1 MKTIKFIILYVL
13 VDIICALLIFLFFLQ
28 GMNNNITVRTIQPI
42 LLLIG
47 VIYITYK
54 NLLEKGVLL
63 CVTEAVMA
71 CFMFVLY
78 KKYVPDESDILQTN
92 FAFIQVLRGLIAL
105 SLALVLINFTKKY
118 VTGFLKSALL
128 FYHAHYE
135 SDLSVGSCM
144 FGAIKQFKSTASI
157 PIFTSIVHKAV
168 TALVTLCK
176 NSLKD
181 GTPLDSFLEQLGQS
195 KIIQCGKKLSNIY
208 INYADE
214 CVLTYCY
221 KYPKQSLLK
230 SSVEAISIFL
240 KDAVDIFAKIGAI
253 VAIQYI
259 LNAFIY
265 VGGFL
270 YFFKTYEFTLYSV
283 IIAFVVMKSI
293 VFIFNDAIMS
303 PILMNSIVRE
313 FSEKEAETI
322 QIDTSFV
329 KQIPFIDKL
338 GKLGKVLP
346 EENMFNTEVNS
357 KEVEESIVN

>member
-54 NLLEKGVLL
+54 NLPEKGILL
-63 CVTEAVMA
+63 CITEAVMA

-128 FYHAHYE
+128 FDHAHYE

-181 GTPLDSFLEQLGQS
+181 GTPLD
-195 KIIQCGKKLSNIY
+195 I
-208 INYADE
+208 
-214 CVLTYCY
+214 
-221 KYPKQSLLK
+221 LL
-230 SSVEAISIFL
+230 
-240 KDAVDIFAKIGAI
+240 
-253 VAIQYI
+253 
-259 LNAFIY
+259 
-265 VGGFL
+265 
-270 YFFKTYEFTLYSV
+270 
-283 IIAFVVMKSI
+283 
-293 VFIFNDAIMS
+293 
-303 PILMNSIVRE
+303 
-313 FSEKEAETI
+313 
-322 QIDTSFV
+322 
-329 KQIPFIDKL
+329 
-338 GKLGKVLP
+338 
-346 EENMFNTEVNS
+346 
-357 KEVEESIVN
+357 